1 MISKELLLIPGINKI
16 SIIDINEY
24 KLIRII
30 DVPNSNNIIGTCI
43 LNENILLT
51 GDKNGIIR
59 QWKIEGNN
67 LILISI
73 KENAHND
80 FIYSIIKIGDGHIA
94 SGSFDKSI
102 KIW

>member
-1 MISKELLLIPGINKI
+1 MK
-16 SIIDINEY
+16 
-24 KLIRII
+24 
-30 DVPNSNNIIGTCI
+30 
-43 LNENILLT
+43 NILFT

-59 QWKIEGNN
+59 EWKIEGNN

-80 FIYSIIKIGDGHIA
+80 FIWSLINIGDGHIA
-94 SGSFDKSI
+94 SGSDDKLI